1 MCTLNPKR
9 EVNMRDFF
17 YNLANKFEEDPADAA
32 SALATYALIG
42 FGAIGGGLWILGAIF
57 GLMWP
62 PILVLS
68 TIGKVA
74 FAYGVAAAGCFFVA
88 FIAMT
93 AAKAFD
99 APYEVHYI
107 IISVAFIAG
116 IVATAFYHGLLLL

>member
-1 MCTLNPKR
+1 
-9 EVNMRDFF
+9 MRDFF
-17 YNLANKFEEDPADAA
+17 YGIIDKFEKDPADAA
-32 SALATYALIG
+32 SALATRALIG
-42 FGAIGGGLWILGAIF
+42 FGVIGGGMWILGAIF
-57 GLMWP
+57 GQMWP

-93 AAKAFD
+93 VAKTFD
-99 APYEVHYI
+99 APYEAHYI

-116 IVATAFYHGLLLL
+116 IVATVFYHRLLLL

>member
-1 MCTLNPKR
+1 
-9 EVNMRDFF
+9 MRDFF
-17 YNLANKFEEDPADAA
+17 YNLANKFEENPADAA
-32 SALATYALIG
+32 STLAAYVLIG
-42 FGAIGGGLWILGAIF
+42 FGVIGGGMWILGAIF

-93 AAKAFD
+93 VAKAFD
-99 APYEVHYI
+99 APYEAHYI